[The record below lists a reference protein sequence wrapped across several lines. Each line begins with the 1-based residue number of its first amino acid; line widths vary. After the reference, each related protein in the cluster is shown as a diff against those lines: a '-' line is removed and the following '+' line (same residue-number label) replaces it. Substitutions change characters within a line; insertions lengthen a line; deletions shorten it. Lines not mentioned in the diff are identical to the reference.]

1 MKKVIVIPCIFCG
14 LLCMWNGYLLQKNH
28 SILADNEKTQQYLF
42 NKQLDIWSNIVYGY
56 EAQFEAFL
64 NDDIVFDEVRGYSTG
79 IMEATVYKE
88 GQLIWNLYVDKQE
101 NRAELQT
108 LFLRITECCI
118 LLDELNA
125 LENLS
130 AEQLTCLKNCYGKLA
145 VELNHTTK
153 MSCAYYLYQNDFY
166 SGDSKRAQERV
177 IELLDQIDSLL
188 GRKI

>member
-1 MKKVIVIPCIFCG
+1 MQDFFGQFLACWEQFYRNNFVGARMKKTIVIICIFCG
-14 LLCMWNGYLLQKNH
+14 LLCIWNGYLLQKNH

-42 NKQLDIWSNIVYGY
+42 NKQLDIWSNIAYGY

-108 LFLRITECCI
+108 LFLRVTECCI
-118 LLDELNA
+118 LLDELDS

-130 AEQLTCLKNCYGKLA
+130 AEQLTCLKNCYGEDK
-145 VELNHTTK
+145 NPFCK
-153 MSCAYYLYQNDFY
+153 
-166 SGDSKRAQERV
+166 
-177 IELLDQIDSLL
+177 SL
-188 GRKI
+188 